1 MSSVPNGADIS
12 AGTHPDLSLG
22 SFVSGPSTPGRPL
35 RVPSISSPAPSNG
48 DGPDTPLPR
57 ARRPRQSAP
66 GGKGA
71 ALSLRDQEK
80 HIDSLKKENFNI
92 KLRVHFLEERLAQLA
107 PDQIDAALKQ
117 NINLKIEVQQRG
129 LEIKKLKKL
138 SRLHERERDLET
150 QLHERERDLEMQ
162 LQEREHE
169 IRELRKT
176 QVIIERSGD
185 DSIDPSY
192 ARKVEDL
199 RAENEELRHELE
211 QRDQLLIAREEEN
224 EALAD
229 HADRLQLEVEDL
241 QRRREAESIERSESR
256 AQIIEERE
264 EREAVED
271 DLNSIRDKL
280 AAATIELQQKEDELE
295 LKNKEIDDLIQ
306 EHDRV
311 VDVVE
316 EEWRGEV
323 EEARSQVEELRD
335 VLAERENEARELRLN
350 ITELEANTN
359 DLHAKFEATLAHLE
373 QEAEEKD
380 AELRAANEEIEQ
392 LGKQVY
398 ALEED
403 ADRMA
408 EDHERQREDDAV
420 ERETL
425 EALASA
431 LKDKVSGLKS
441 QLQDLQELY
450 DQSLQDMHAHR
461 ALTQVKRE
469 QEARE
474 SLERE
479 FDDVEKTHESELRRE
494 RRALDDK
501 DSALRSALDDLSRTQ
516 SLLSQRQGDLEA
528 VQNALRDMEQR
539 SKELGETHTTA
550 RFSLQLEVD
559 RLKRDVDR
567 LENELS
573 RTRKDVGDREGT
585 TRDREDLIHKLQLE
599 VQQLTTQLN
608 TQTQARLSL
617 SEKLDSA
624 QSSLKTAEAE
634 SFGYRT
640 RVNELETRL
649 SKDQRT
655 LLSAENQ
662 YRDQLT
668 ERNTLLL
675 TIYQYMDKILGV
687 DKTPKKGNQ
696 AETKPFTNFSVFH
709 DNLITRLKALS
720 QIQLDFEKRV
730 KDAEGKFTDKLAEM
744 RRQLDVRWKQ
754 IDKFE
759 SSVKAYGE
767 AKSTWRRK
775 FTAKEG
781 EIEGLKATNAELTSQ
796 LVTSRRP
803 TQGDSQETK
812 TLLSRAV
819 NAEKRL
825 VVVQN
830 QLLLSEEKISNINQ
844 KTTTADQKWEA
855 RVKEYETRL
864 KAGEEKYK
872 RERQGT
878 KERVLELEN
887 QLRSLERQNELAQK
901 RSAQLD
907 NVAEANKGP
916 SRPR

>member
-1 MSSVPNGADIS
+1 
-12 AGTHPDLSLG
+12 
-22 SFVSGPSTPGRPL
+22 
-35 RVPSISSPAPSNG
+35 
-48 DGPDTPLPR
+48 
-57 ARRPRQSAP
+57 
-66 GGKGA
+66 
-71 ALSLRDQEK
+71 
-80 HIDSLKKENFNI
+80 
-92 KLRVHFLEERLAQLA
+92 LELERELERL
-107 PDQIDAALKQ
+107 
-117 NINLKIEVQQRG
+117 QRG
-129 LEIKKLKKL
+129 STRDHDLE

-169 IRELRKT
+169 IRELRKA
-176 QVIIERSGD
+176 QVIVERSGD
-185 DSIDPSY
+185 DSVDLRY
-192 ARKVEDL
+192 MRKVEDL
-199 RAENEELRHELE
+199 RAENEELRRELE
-211 QRDQLLIAREEEN
+211 QRDQLLIVREEEN

-256 AQIIEERE
+256 AQILEERE

-271 DLNSIRDKL
+271 DLNAIRDKL

-335 VLAERENEARELRLN
+335 VCFILLSNFRLSPLCRCLQNARTKQGNSASTSQNSKPTLTTSMPNSKPHLR
-350 ITELEANTN
+350 
-359 DLHAKFEATLAHLE
+359 TLS
-373 QEAEEKD
+373 K
-380 AELRAANEEIEQ
+380 
-392 LGKQVY
+392 KQ
-398 ALEED
+398 
-403 ADRMA
+403 R
-408 EDHERQREDDAV
+408 RKIPS
-420 ERETL
+420 
-425 EALASA
+425 SA
-431 LKDKVSGLKS
+431 LQTRRSSTSESKYMHSKKTQIAWLRITNGRERKTQLSAKHLKHSHLRSKMYVHPHLWNSKVYISQQKVSGLKS

-461 ALTQVKRE
+461 ARQEELARHIEDLVTEVKRE

-474 SLERE
+474 NLEHE
-479 FDDVEKTHESELRRE
+479 LDNVEKTHESDIRRE
-494 RRALDDK
+494 RRALEDK
-501 DSALRSALDDLSRTQ
+501 DSALRSALDDLSRAQ

-567 LENELS
+567 LEDELS

-617 SEKLDSA
+617 SEKLDST
-624 QSSLKTAEAE
+624 QSGLKTAEAE
-634 SFGYRT
+634 LFGYRT

-655 LLSAENQ
+655 LLSTENQ

-687 DKTPKKGNQ
+687 DKTP
-696 AETKPFTNFSVFH
+696 V
-709 DNLITRLKALS
+709 
-720 QIQLDFEKRV
+720 
-730 KDAEGKFTDKLAEM
+730 
-744 RRQLDVRWKQ
+744 
-754 IDKFE
+754 
-759 SSVKAYGE
+759 SSIIY
-767 AKSTWRRK
+767 
-775 FTAKEG
+775 
-781 EIEGLKATNAELTSQ
+781 L
-796 LVTSRRP
+796 
-803 TQGDSQETK
+803 
-812 TLLSRAV
+812 
-819 NAEKRL
+819 
-825 VVVQN
+825 
-830 QLLLSEEKISNINQ
+830 
-844 KTTTADQKWEA
+844 
-855 RVKEYETRL
+855 
-864 KAGEEKYK
+864 
-872 RERQGT
+872 
-878 KERVLELEN
+878 
-887 QLRSLERQNELAQK
+887 
-901 RSAQLD
+901 
-907 NVAEANKGP
+907 
-916 SRPR
+916 